1 MRAIRIPYPQKN
13 PHPWERWDLMREYG
27 MVVDFPDRHV
37 SYVFYDF
44 PRKDFGSCAVEIE
57 KAVSLHA
64 PGTEPPLLEIRFSD

>member
-1 MRAIRIPYPQKN
+1 
-13 PHPWERWDLMREYG
+13 MREYG

-44 PRKDFGSCAVEIE
+44 PRKDFGRCAVEVE
-57 KAVSLHA
+57 KAVYLHA